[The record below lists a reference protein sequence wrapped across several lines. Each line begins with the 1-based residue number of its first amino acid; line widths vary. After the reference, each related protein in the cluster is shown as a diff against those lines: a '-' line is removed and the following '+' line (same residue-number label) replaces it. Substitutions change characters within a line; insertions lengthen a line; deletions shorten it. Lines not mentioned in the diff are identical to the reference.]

1 MGWLWLRL
9 VESSVELRL
18 FSIVETISGEGV
30 VTRFRDDDDGI
41 TIIIVTVWLK
51 VLG

>member
-1 MGWLWLRL
+1 M
-9 VESSVELRL
+9 ELRL

-30 VTRFRDDDDGI
+30 VTRFRDDDDDGI